1 MTTRLLQPTTPLR
14 YPAAPLGTAATVDTR
29 TLLRDALA
37 DRLARADVVLPLP
50 PRIATEVLALT
61 RDQDADFGRIARLL
75 HQDPALAGHV
85 LHIANS
91 PAYLPR
97 SPIVSL
103 QQAITRLGLRMLA
116 EIALVASVQCGVF
129 RVPGHEAELRQIWRH
144 ALASGAFGR
153 EIARSLRSNVESAFL
168 CGLLHTIGKPL
179 VLQTTLDLASK
190 LEVVASSEDVAAL
203 IAEFHVQA
211 GGLLASRWNL
221 PRAVCD
227 AIALYASYDASG
239 ACAQEPVITALS
251 DCLASHLLADEADES
266 ELRAHRAW
274 SDLNLYPEDAD
285 ALLAKSPS
293 VSQLIDT
300 MVL

>member
-1 MTTRLLQPTTPLR
+1 MPPLSAVGAPHTAQAMPTAQAMASVEPLL
-14 YPAAPLGTAATVDTR
+14 
-29 TLLRDALA
+29 LLRGALA
-37 DRLARADVVLPLP
+37 ERLRSTKLELPLP
-50 PRIATEVLALT
+50 PRVATEVIALT
-61 RDQDADFGRIARLL
+61 RDEDADVGRLAQLL

-85 LHIANS
+85 LRIANS

-103 QQAITRLGLRMLA
+103 QQAVTRLGLRLLS

-129 RVPGHEAELRQIWRH
+129 RVPGHEGELKRIWRQ

-179 VLQTTLDLASK
+179 VLQTTIDLAAK
-190 LEVVASSEDVAAL
+190 LGVPARAEDVATL
-203 IAEFHVQA
+203 VVEFHVEA
-211 GGLLASRWNL
+211 GGLLASRWGL

-227 AIALYASYDASG
+227 AIALYQTYQAG
-239 ACAQEPVITALS
+239 PGCAQEPVITALG
-251 DCLASHLLADEADES
+251 DCLATHLVDGGEDTDAV
-266 ELRAHRAW
+266 RAHRAW
-274 SDLNLYPEDAD
+274 IDLNIYPEDAD
-285 ALLAKSPS
+285 ALLGKSPA
-293 VSQLIDT
+293 VSELIES

>member
-1 MTTRLLQPTTPLR
+1 MNRVQPGATPAR
-14 YPAAPLGTAATVDTR
+14 PALAPIGSADVR
-29 TLLRDALA
+29 SLLRDALA

-61 RDQDADFGRIARLL
+61 RDQDADFTRIAQLL

-85 LHIANS
+85 LRIANS
-91 PAYLPR
+91 PSHLPR

-116 EIALVASVQCGVF
+116 EIALIASVQCGVF
-129 RVPGHEAELRQIWRH
+129 RVPGYEAELRQIWRH

-179 VLQTTLDLASK
+179 VLQTTIDLASK
-190 LEVVASSEDVAAL
+190 LDVSAQATDVAAL
-203 IAEFHVQA
+203 IEEFHVKA
-211 GGLLASRWNL
+211 GGLLASRWGL

-227 AIALYASYDASG
+227 AIALYASYDASQ
-239 ACAQEPVITALS
+239 ACAQEPVITALG
-251 DCLASHLLADEADES
+251 DRLASHLLDDEADETA
-266 ELRAHRAW
+266 LRAHRAW
-274 SDLNLYPEDAD
+274 IDLNLYPEDAD
-285 ALLAKSPS
+285 ALLAKSAT
-293 VSQLIDT
+293 VSELIDT

>member
-1 MTTRLLQPTTPLR
+1 MQHAPVLSAQSHPASGLANVEPLL
-14 YPAAPLGTAATVDTR
+14 
-29 TLLRDALA
+29 LLRGALTE
-37 DRLARADVVLPLP
+37 RLRSAQLELPLP
-50 PRIATEVLALT
+50 PRVATEVIALS
-61 RDQDADFGRIARLL
+61 RDDDADVGRLAQLL

-85 LHIANS
+85 LRIANS

-103 QQAITRLGLRMLA
+103 QQAVTRLGLRLLS

-129 RVPGHEAELRQIWRH
+129 RVPGHEDELKRIWRH

-179 VLQTTLDLASK
+179 VLQTTIDLAGK
-190 LEVVASSEDVAAL
+190 LGVPARREDVTAL
-203 IAEFHVQA
+203 VAEFHVEA
-211 GGLLASRWNL
+211 GGLLASRWGL

-227 AIALYASYDASG
+227 AIALYQSYEPG
-239 ACAQEPVITALS
+239 PGCAPEPVITALG
-251 DCLASHLLADEADES
+251 DALATRLVEGIEDDAAV
-266 ELRAHRAW
+266 RAHRAW
-274 SDLNLYPEDAD
+274 IDLNIYPEDAD
-285 ALLAKSPS
+285 ALLAKGDA
-293 VSQLIDT
+293 VSELIES